1 MGKDS
6 KSTTTDNCD
15 PKKVSVVIVV
25 LTHSRTSHKQKKNK
39 IRKYKKLK
47 TKY

>member
-25 LTHSRTSHKQKKNK
+25 LTHSRTSHKPKKKQNTR
-39 IRKYKKLK
+39 RK
-47 TKY
+47 

>member
-15 PKKVSVVIVV
+15 PKKVSRMVKRRTVTVVIVV
-25 LTHSRTSHKQKKNK
+25 LTHSRTSHKLK
-39 IRKYKKLK
+39 K
-47 TKY
+47 TK